1 MRALWNVALRRT
13 IDTKSF
19 EAGGLDILAAFR
31 VFVRVAESGSFS
43 AVAREMGLTQP
54 AVSRQVSA
62 LETHLGARL
71 LQRTTRSLALT
82 SDGQDLL
89 GHARS
94 VLEAVERAEGAVGR
108 HHEGPSGLVRV
119 SSSVTFGRI
128 VIAPRL
134 PGLLERYPLL
144 EVDLR
149 LDDRPADLVHDG
161 IDVAVRVG
169 EISEASLIARRMG
182 TVSLQ
187 VMGSPM
193 YLAKHGVPRT
203 LEDLAQHQC
212 VIRERTPHP
221 HLWRLVGAEGVRDVP
236 VSGRFRTD
244 SVEAARVAVNS
255 GVGLAVLSDWLMQ
268 RELAA
273 GTVVPVLTEWKP
285 PSPLVNAVYP
295 SQRNL
300 APRSRA
306 VIDFLVAEFKR
317 DRALS
322 GG

>member
-1 MRALWNVALRRT
+1 MDL
-13 IDTKSF
+13 I
-19 EAGGLDILAAFR
+19 AAFR
-31 VFVRVAESGSFS
+31 VFVRVAETGSFS
-43 AVAREMGLTQP
+43 AVARELGLTQP
-54 AVSRQVSA
+54 AVSRQVSG

-89 GHARS
+89 GHARG

-108 HHEGPSGLVRV
+108 HHDGPSGLVRV
-119 SSSVTFGRI
+119 SSSVSFGRI
-128 VIAPRL
+128 VIAPRVA
-134 PGLLERYPLL
+134 GLLERYPLL
-144 EVDLR
+144 EFDLR

-169 EISEASLIARRMG
+169 EITEASLIARRMG
-182 TVSLQ
+182 GVSMQ
-187 VMGSPM
+187 VMGSAED
-193 YLAKHGVPRT
+193 LQKHGTPLT
-203 LEDLAQHQC
+203 LDDLGRHEC

-221 HLWRLVGAEGVRDVP
+221 HVWRLTGAEGMREVP
-236 VSGRFRTD
+236 VNGRFHTD

-255 GVGLAVLSDWLMQ
+255 GMGLAVLSNWLMQ

-273 GTVVPVLTEWKP
+273 GTVLPVLTDWKP
-285 PSPLVNAVYP
+285 PSPPVHAVYP

-317 DRALS
+317 DKTLS
-322 GG
+322 GD

>member
-1 MRALWNVALRRT
+1 
-13 IDTKSF
+13 
-19 EAGGLDILAAFR
+19 LDLLTAFR

-43 AVAREMGLTQP
+43 AVARELGLTQP

-62 LETHLGARL
+62 LEGHLGARL

-82 SDGQDLL
+82 SDGHDLL

-108 HHEGPSGLVRV
+108 HHEGPSGLVRL
-119 SSSVTFGRI
+119 SSSVSFGRI

-134 PGLLERYPLL
+134 QGLLDRFPLL
-144 EVDLR
+144 EIDLR

-169 EISEASLIARRMG
+169 EITEASLIARRIG

-187 VMGSPM
+187 VMGSPV
-193 YLAKHGVPRT
+193 YLAKYGVPRT
-203 LEDLAQHQC
+203 LEDLAEHQC
-212 VIRERTPHP
+212 VLRERMSHQGV
-221 HLWRLVGAEGVRDVP
+221 WRLEGADGVRDVP

-255 GVGLAVLSDWLMQ
+255 GIGLAVLSDWLMQ

-273 GTVVPVLTEWKP
+273 GTVVPVLPGWKP
-285 PSPLVNAVYP
+285 PSLPVHAVYP

-300 APRSRA
+300 APRTRA

-317 DRALS
+317 DKALT

>member
-1 MRALWNVALRRT
+1 MDL
-13 IDTKSF
+13 
-19 EAGGLDILAAFR
+19 LAAFR

-43 AVAREMGLTQP
+43 AVARELGQTQP

-62 LETHLGARL
+62 LESHLGARL

-108 HHEGPSGLVRV
+108 HRQGPSGLVRV
-119 SSSVTFGRI
+119 SSSVTFGRV

-134 PGLLERYPLL
+134 PGLLERHPML

-169 EISEASLIARRMG
+169 DITEASLIARRLG
-182 TVSLQ
+182 TVSMQ
-187 VMGSPM
+187 VMGAPV
-193 YLAKHGVPRT
+193 YLARHGVPRT
-203 LEDLAQHQC
+203 LEDLASHQC
-212 VIRERTPHP
+212 VIRERTAHP
-221 HLWRLVGAEGVRDVP
+221 NVWRLIGADGVRDVP

-244 SVEAARVAVNS
+244 SVEAAKVAVSS
-255 GVGLAVLSDWLMQ
+255 GMGLAVLSNWLMQ
-268 RELAA
+268 KELAA
-273 GTVVPVLTEWKP
+273 GTVVPVLTDWKP
-285 PSPLVNAVYP
+285 PAPAVHAVYP

-317 DRALS
+317 DRAFADA
-322 GG
+322 

>member
-1 MRALWNVALRRT
+1 LDLLSAL
-13 IDTKSF
+13 
-19 EAGGLDILAAFR
+19 R

-82 SDGQDLL
+82 ADGQDLL

-108 HHEGPSGLVRV
+108 QHEGPSGLVRV
-119 SSSVTFGRI
+119 SSSVSFGRI

-149 LDDRPADLVHDG
+149 LNDRPADLVHDG

-169 EISEASLIARRMG
+169 EISEASLIARRIG

-193 YLAKHGVPRT
+193 YLARHGVPRT

-212 VIRERTPHP
+212 VIRERTAHP
-221 HLWRLVGAEGVRDVP
+221 NLWRLVGAEGARDVP
-236 VSGRFRTD
+236 VSGRFHTD

-285 PSPLVNAVYP
+285 PSLPVHAVYP

-300 APRSRA
+300 APRTRA

-322 GG
+322 GD